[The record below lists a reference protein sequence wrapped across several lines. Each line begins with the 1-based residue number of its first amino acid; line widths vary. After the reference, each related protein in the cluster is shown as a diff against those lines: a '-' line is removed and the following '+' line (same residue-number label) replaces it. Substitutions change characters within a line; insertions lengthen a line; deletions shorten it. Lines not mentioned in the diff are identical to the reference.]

1 MKISSWLP
9 VASLSVVT
17 FAAGA
22 FAQDPMDA
30 LKQST
35 QSLNDVPAYRM
46 KIVSSNPTTK
56 QTSTI
61 TMEKVNPDKMHM
73 KMEGPMAMELITDGH
88 KTFMAQGGAPMTEA
102 PAQMAQMIVEANK
115 TNSIDMVTKMAK
127 DVKLTG
133 HETLGG
139 VPASVYTFSSDMMG
153 LHATNKMWISDKDHH
168 PLKTEGEAKG
178 SAGGQTVDQ
187 QTVVT
192 FDYDPNIKIT
202 LPAS

>member
-1 MKISSWLP
+1 MKFLSWLP
-9 VASLSVVT
+9 VVSLSAVT
-17 FAAGA
+17 FASGA

-46 KIVSSNPTTK
+46 KIVSTNQATK
-56 QTSTI
+56 QASTI

-73 KMEGPMAMELITDGH
+73 KMDGPMAMELISDGQ
-88 KTFMAQGGAPMTEA
+88 KTFMSQGGAPMTEA
-102 PAQMAQMIVEANK
+102 PAQMAQMIVQANK
-115 TNSIDMVTKMAK
+115 MNSVDAITKMAK
-127 DVKLTG
+127 DVKAAG
-133 HETLGG
+133 HDTVGG
-139 VPASVYTFSSDMMG
+139 IPATIYIFSSDMMG
-153 LHATNKMWISDKDHH
+153 MHATNKMWISDKDHH

-178 SAGGQTVDQ
+178 SAGGQTIDQ
-187 QTVVT
+187 QTIIT